1 MKTRYQSQKEF
12 SGITTNNLFNC
23 TVTIQENETVL
34 DKHFLVQ
41 IRNVIPFLTEYPG
54 YRIEVI

>member
-54 YRIEVI
+54 TE